1 MRRSIFPYEV
11 TMLTRVLSLLP
22 SPRLDDAVI
31 SRVEAVAPQCS
42 LGDLN
47 TISFVVAKWVRS
59 DTSYA
64 HSAPSKYVHLLQVL
78 NRCGRE
84 RLRTADR
91 LDLLLEELKYISG
104 EWFEEM
110 LVSEAMATLQRMM
123 DQINWTNV
131 PELAFFLTKINQHCP
146 PLLDH
151 IASVAIKDIDKVLQV
166 YTVFLAISCCVSLH
180 RYIFCTPF
188 EDSPL
193 SNVCHAAAL
202 LCPELRPPPS

>member
-1 MRRSIFPYEV
+1 
-11 TMLTRVLSLLP
+11 MLTRVLSLLP
-22 SPRLDDAVI
+22 SPRLDDTVI

-64 HSAPSKYVHLLQVL
+64 HNAPSKYVNLLQVL

-91 LDLLLEELKYISG
+91 LDLLLEELRYISG

-131 PELAFFLTKINQHCP
+131 PELALFLTKINKHCP

-151 IASVAIKDIDKVLQV
+151 IASMAIKDIDKVLDV
-166 YTVFLAISCCVSLH
+166 STVFLAGHI
-180 RYIFCTPF
+180 P
-188 EDSPL
+188 
-193 SNVCHAAAL
+193 AL
-202 LCPELRPPPS
+202 LCFSTY